1 MIELTLHRSSK
12 SLRCAVS
19 SKMTWD
25 WRWIWISFSAAW
37 WAAMARASALHRWW
51 DVKLI
56 SLKSDERNLA
66 FRQHT
71 QNHFI
76 LFFLTQILIIL
87 TEAHRSTR
95 VKCLI
100 LQNESEFYMFLDNTI
115 NFFKNRCSRK
125 WLNN

>member
-1 MIELTLHRSSK
+1 MNELTLHRSSK
-12 SLRCAVS
+12 SLRWAVS
-19 SKMTWD
+19 SKMTCD

-37 WAAMARASALHRWW
+37 WAAIARASALHGWW

-56 SLKSDERNLA
+56 SLKSDKRNLA

-87 TEAHRSTR
+87 TKAHRSIR

-115 NFFKNRCSRK
+115 NFFKKRCSRK
-125 WLNN
+125 WLTN